1 MTIKAIIASVPVV
14 LSGWIA
20 TLAGVA
26 VTSDKA
32 PAYLVLLPSQN
43 LLMDLPHDA
52 EILATSRISVTL
64 TSDETGFVRELYQ
77 DGAWLVLPAGL
88 AGCFVAPSKF

>member
-1 MTIKAIIASVPVV
+1 MTIKAIMASAPFV
-14 LSGWIA
+14 LTGWIA

-32 PAYLVLLPSQN
+32 PAYVVLLPSQN
-43 LLMDLPHDA
+43 LLMDLRYDA
-52 EILATSRISVTL
+52 AILATSKISVTL
-64 TSDETGFVRELYQ
+64 TSDATGFVRELYQ

-88 AGCFVAPSKF
+88 AGCLSPLRV

>member
-1 MTIKAIIASVPVV
+1 MTIKAIITSVPVV
-14 LSGWIA
+14 LIGWIA
-20 TLAGVA
+20 TLAGVT

-32 PAYLVLLPSQN
+32 PAYVVLLPSQN
-43 LLMDLPHDA
+43 LLMDLPYDA
-52 EILATSRISVTL
+52 EILATSKISITL
-64 TSDETGFVRELYQ
+64 TSDATGFVRKLYK